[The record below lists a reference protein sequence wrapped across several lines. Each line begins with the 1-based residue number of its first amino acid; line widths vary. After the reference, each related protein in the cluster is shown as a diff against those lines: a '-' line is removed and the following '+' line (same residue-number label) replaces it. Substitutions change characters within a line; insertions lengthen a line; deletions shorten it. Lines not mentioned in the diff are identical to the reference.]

1 MKNYLMFKLF
11 LIILFFSICFFP
23 MNSNAQQPIKKNDAI
38 VIPPKILL
46 KKGNIEFIGGTG
58 NTLLDAIIIKG
69 TKSEKSGMEAEI
81 FYLEKL
87 YGKKNIDWRILRQRV
102 LEKDKRTYDFF
113 IIETKEPKKTINI
126 FFDITEF
133 FAGW

>member
-1 MKNYLMFKLF
+1 
-11 LIILFFSICFFP
+11 
-23 MNSNAQQPIKKNDAI
+23 MNTDAQQPVKKNDE
-38 VIPPKILL
+38 VVVPPKVLM
-46 KKGNIEFIGGTG
+46 KKGTIEFIGGTG

-102 LEKDKRTYDFF
+102 LEKNKRTYDFF